1 MAGGAY
7 AALSG
12 LRSRME
18 QLDRLAGDIANAK
31 TAGYKSER
39 VTTQAAERPDFD
51 RVLQAAVDVTPA
63 TGYLDFRP
71 GSMER
76 TGRDL
81 DFAIEGRGFFVVD
94 TPNGPRY
101 TRNGHLSI
109 ATDGTLITADGHPL
123 QAVVPQGTTERT
135 LKIDDTSGPITVAGD
150 GTVSAGSQTMGRL
163 RVVDFDDYS
172 TLEREELGRFRA
184 PATLTPGEPANAD
197 VRSGLLE
204 ASNVSVVDRMVA
216 LTEVARGFEALQR
229 GLNILH
235 TELDGRAISELGR
248 R

>member
-1 MAGGAY
+1 MAGGTY

-12 LRSRME
+12 LRTRME
-18 QLDRLAGDIANAK
+18 QLDRLASDIANAK

-39 VTTQAAERPDFD
+39 VTTNAAERPDF
-51 RVLQAAVDVTPA
+51 RRALQAAVDVTP
-63 TGYLDFRP
+63 GPGHLDFRP
-71 GSMER
+71 GSLEK

-94 TPNGPRY
+94 TPQGPRY
-101 TRNGHLSI
+101 TRNGNFSL
-109 ATDGTLITADGHPL
+109 AADGTVTTADGHAVQTTTGPL
-123 QAVVPQGTTERT
+123 KVGKVPGA
-135 LKIDDTSGPITVAGD
+135 ITVTED
-150 GTVSAGSQTMGRL
+150 GTVSVGAQTAGKL
-163 RVVDFDDYS
+163 RVVDFGDY
-172 TLEREELGRFRA
+172 TELQREELGRFRA
-184 PATLTPGEPANAD
+184 PSTVSPADAPAT
-197 VRSGLLE
+197 VRAGLLE

-229 GLNILH
+229 GLNILS

>member
-1 MAGGAY
+1 MAGGTY

-12 LRSRME
+12 LRTRME

-39 VTTQAAERPDFD
+39 VTFNKAERPDFT
-51 RVLQAAVDVTPA
+51 RTLQAAVDVAP
-63 TGYLDFRP
+63 GRGHLDFRP
-71 GSMER
+71 GAFEK

-94 TPNGPRY
+94 TPHGTRY
-101 TRNGHLSI
+101 TRNGNFSLSV
-109 ATDGTLITADGHPL
+109 DGTVVTADGQPVQTADGPL
-123 QAVVPQGTTERT
+123 TIGRT
-135 LKIDDTSGPITVAGD
+135 GGVISVADD
-150 GTVSAGSQTMGRL
+150 GTVNVGDQSVGKL
-163 RVVDFDDYS
+163 RIVDFADYQQ
-172 TLEREELGRFRA
+172 LQREELGRFRA
-184 PATLTPGEPANAD
+184 PAGQAPLDAPQSV

-229 GLNILH
+229 GLNILS
-235 TELDGRAISELGR
+235 TELDGRAITEFGR

>member
-1 MAGGAY
+1 MAGGTY

-12 LRSRME
+12 LRTRMA

-31 TAGYKSER
+31 TAGYKAER
-39 VTTQAAERPDFD
+39 VTTNAAERPDFGKA
-51 RVLQAAVDVTPA
+51 LQAAVDVAP
-63 TGYLDFRP
+63 GPGHLDFRA
-71 GSMER
+71 GSLER

-94 TPNGPRY
+94 TPQGPRY
-101 TRNGHLSI
+101 TRNGNFSL
-109 ATDGTLITADGHPL
+109 AADGTVTTADGHPVQTTTGAL
-123 QAVVPQGTTERT
+123 RVGRGGAV
-135 LKIDDTSGPITVAGD
+135 SVADD
-150 GTVSAGSQTMGRL
+150 GTVSVGAQSVGKL

-172 TLEREELGRFRA
+172 GLQREDLGRFRA
-184 PATLTPGEPANAD
+184 PSAATPAEASGVA
-197 VRSGLLE
+197 VRAGTLE

-229 GLNILH
+229 GMNILN
-235 TELDGRAISELGR
+235 TELDGRAITELGR

>member
-1 MAGGAY
+1 MAGGTY

-12 LRSRME
+12 LRTRLE

-31 TAGYKSER
+31 TAGYKAER
-39 VTTQAAERPDFD
+39 VTTNAVERPDFG
-51 RVLQAAVDVTPA
+51 RALQAAVDVTP
-63 TGYLDFRP
+63 GPGHLDFRP

-81 DFAIEGRGFFVVD
+81 DFALEGRGFFVID
-94 TPNGPRY
+94 TPQGTRY
-101 TRNGHLSI
+101 TRNGNFSL
-109 ATDGTLITADGHPL
+109 AADGTVTTADGH
-123 QAVVPQGTTERT
+123 AVQTAKGP
-135 LKIDDTSGPITVAGD
+135 LKIGKTDGPVSVADD
-150 GTVSAGSQTMGRL
+150 GTVSVGTKAAGKL

-172 TLEREELGRFRA
+172 ELQREELGRFRA
-184 PATLTPGEPANAD
+184 PSAAAPVDADATT
-197 VRSGLLE
+197 VRSGMLE

-229 GLNILH
+229 GLTILS
-235 TELDGRAISELGR
+235 TELDGRAITELGR